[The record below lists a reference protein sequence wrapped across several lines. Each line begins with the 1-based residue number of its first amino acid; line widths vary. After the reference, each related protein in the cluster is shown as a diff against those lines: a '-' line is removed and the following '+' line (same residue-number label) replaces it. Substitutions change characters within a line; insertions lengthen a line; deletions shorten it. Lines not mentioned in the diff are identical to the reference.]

1 MFLPFHDDNPTRCA
15 PLVTY
20 VLIAANVLVFVWA
33 TYLLPPREQE
43 QLLLRRGFIPKRIS
57 QFWDPVPLVIP
68 RDTPVRHPLFFGR
81 VLVMRRAI
89 TLPPDRPQ
97 IALSV
102 FTSTFMH
109 GGWTHLLFNMWFLW
123 LFGTSVEE
131 RLGRV
136 IFPIFYLVGGVLA
149 AAMHWA
155 SDPSSIVPVVGASGA
170 VAAILGAYAITWPW
184 ARIHILVFLFFF
196 FTIIDIPAIFF
207 LGGWFLLQLYEGQ
220 KDAAGGVAWWAH
232 IGGFVVGLIVMPILC
247 DFLGSE
253 NGSENGS
260 EKRKENEDETKT
272 E

>member
-1 MFLPFHDDNPTRCA
+1 MFLPFHDDNTTRRA

-33 TYLLPPREQE
+33 TYFVPPEKQE
-43 QLLLRRGFIPKRIS
+43 RLLLQRGFIPKRVS
-57 QFWDPVPLVIP
+57 QLWNPVPVVIP

-81 VLVMRRAI
+81 VLIVRRAI
-89 TLPPDRPQ
+89 TLPPERPQ
-97 IALSV
+97 IVLSL

-123 LFGTSVEE
+123 LFGTRVEE

-155 SDPSSIVPVVGASGA
+155 SDPLSIVPVVGASGA
-170 VAAILGAYAITWPW
+170 VAATLGAYAITWPW
-184 ARIHILVFLFFF
+184 ARIHTLVFFF
-196 FTIIDIPAIFF
+196 FFFIIDVPAIAV
-207 LGGWFLLQLYEGQ
+207 LGCWFSLQLLEGLRG
-220 KDAAGGVAWWAH
+220 AAGGVAWWAH

-253 NGSENGS
+253 NGG
-260 EKRKENEDETKT
+260 EKREGTNEGTDSE
-272 E
+272 